1 MITIAPGAITTVAG
15 TGEPGCS
22 GDGGPAVQAT
32 LNEPK
37 SVTVIGQAL
46 YIADSENHR
55 IRKVDL
61 TTGVITTIAGEGSGA
76 SPLPATPSISSA
88 QSEDELDPL
97 ADPAKTKDDKV
108 VQLADQSGTVRF
120 LVGAAEKGRFQGDGG
135 PAVAATLNFP
145 SAVTSDSH
153 GTLYIADTFN
163 HRIRRVDAASGLIR
177 TLAGTGAARFSGD
190 GGPAEKAALNE
201 PAALVLDEGRRRL
214 YIADLAN
221 YRVRMVDLA
230 TGTISTYAGSGEQDY
245 DGDGQPARQAGLTGP
260 SGLALDADGN
270 LYIADTFSG
279 RIRRVDVA
287 TWIISTVA
295 GDGTEYRYQGI
306 PNEFST
312 GLSRP
317 AGIARAADG
326 TLYIT
331 DSDNHLIRKWNPK
344 SKIITAIAGNGVAQF
359 AGDGGPASSC
369 SLNYPFGVAVDQ
381 SGNLYIADT
390 FNHRVRMIA
399 AAS

>member
-1 MITIAPGAITTVAG
+1 MNPSPGAITTVAG

-22 GDGGPAVQAT
+22 GDGGPALQAA

-37 SVTVIGQAL
+37 SVTIAGHFL

-55 IRKVDL
+55 IRKVAL
-61 TTGVITTIAGEGSGA
+61 ATGVITTVAGEGAG
-76 SPLPATPSISSA
+76 ATPPSA
-88 QSEDELDPL
+88 DTSVPAVEPSPELDPL
-97 ADPAKTKDDKV
+97 ADPVKTKDDKV

-120 LVGAAEKGRFQGDGG
+120 LVGTTEKGRFKGDGG
-135 PAVAATLNFP
+135 PAIAATLNFP
-145 SAVTSDSH
+145 SAVAVDSR
-153 GTLYIADTFN
+153 GNLYIADTFN
-163 HRIRRVDAASGLIR
+163 HRIRCVDAATGRIR
-177 TLAGTGAARFSGD
+177 TLAGTGTARFSGD
-190 GGPAEKAALNE
+190 GGPAEKAMLNE
-201 PAALVLDEGRRRL
+201 PATLALDERRGRL

-230 TGTISTYAGSGEQDY
+230 AGTISTYAGSGEQDY
-245 DGDGQPARQAGLTGP
+245 DGDGQSARQAGLTGP
-260 SGLALDADGN
+260 SGLALDANGN

-279 RIRRVDVA
+279 RIRMVDVA
-287 TWIISTVA
+287 TGIIGTVA

-312 GLSRP
+312 GLARP
-317 AGIARAADG
+317 AGIALAADG

-331 DSDNHLIRKWNPK
+331 DSDNHLLRKWNPK
-344 SKIITAIAGNGVAQF
+344 TKIITAIAGNGVAQF
-359 AGDGGPASSC
+359 AGDGGPAFSC

-390 FNHRVRMIA
+390 FNHRIRMV
-399 AAS
+399 AS